1 MADRHFAHTGR
12 PGRVTFGTGPTV
24 LLPEGIIPLGARRV
38 LLLSTAQQE
47 TAVRQLAKRL
57 GPVSAG
63 IGQAVDLPLST
74 PYRNPPAL
82 NREGLTTLI
91 ICPRAGLPPM
101 TSAA

>member
-12 PGRVTFGTGPTV
+12 PGRVTFGTGPTAR
-24 LLPEGIIPLGARRV
+24 LPEGIARLGVRSL
-38 LLLSTAQQE
+38 LLLSTPQQE

-57 GPVSAG
+57 GRVSAG
-63 IGQAVDLPLST
+63 VGQAADLPLST
-74 PYRNPPAL
+74 PYRNPRAL
-82 NREGLTTLI
+82 SREGLTTLI